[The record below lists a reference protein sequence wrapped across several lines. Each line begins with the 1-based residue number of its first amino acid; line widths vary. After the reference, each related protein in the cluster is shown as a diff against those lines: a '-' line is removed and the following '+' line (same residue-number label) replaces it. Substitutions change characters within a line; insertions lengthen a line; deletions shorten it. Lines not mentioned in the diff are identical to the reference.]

1 MTPSKC
7 QETYAKEE
15 IDKQEMKGLII
26 RKVAEIAKRIGEE
39 RGYQMD
45 KPVHEEKEWE
55 EVQE

>member
-7 QETYAKEE
+7 QDTYAKEE
-15 IDKQEMKGLII
+15 IDKQEMKGII
-26 RKVAEIAKRIGEE
+26 KRKVAEISKRIGEE

-45 KPVHEEKEWE
+45 KPVHEEKEWK